1 MILELLLAAAAGLA
15 DVAEELEALLGGCAG
30 NGRGGRG
37 RVPRARSRCEGCGV
51 KGPAV
56 ATLQD
61 GDLQGAPSPP
71 HPQHLSRSLFTFS
84 QIQATSGRL
93 PAPVFTAL
101 GTYWFWQGLVWVT
114 PSFCSVRG

>member
-1 MILELLLAAAAGLA
+1 MVPVLLAAAAGLA

-71 HPQHLSRSLFTFS
+71 HLQQTQRQNIYP
-84 QIQATSGRL
+84 
-93 PAPVFTAL
+93 L
-101 GTYWFWQGLVWVT
+101 G
-114 PSFCSVRG
+114 